1 MWNGW
6 LVGQP
11 AGWLLGCLSAAR
23 SRTDQHRSTL
33 LLSFSS
39 YVYYSL
45 CVHVYAHDSCLENAW
60 FARVCVSLK
69 KKKKKKAEGWR
80 RGVLH
85 VLGEVSA
92 KKKFF
97 NARSQ
102 VTVEGEGRMG
112 HEILV
117 SALFFF
123 FFRWLAFRFLW
134 SRERNFNCAIVCLV
148 MRIRAPFFSSRS
160 TGNC

>member
-1 MWNGW
+1 M
-6 LVGQP
+6 VC
-11 AGWLLGCLSAAR
+11 A
-23 SRTDQHRSTL
+23 
-33 LLSFSS
+33 
-39 YVYYSL
+39 
-45 CVHVYAHDSCLENAW
+45 CVR
-60 FARVCVSLK
+60 FAE

-123 FFRWLAFRFLW
+123 FF
-134 SRERNFNCAIVCLV
+134 SLV
-148 MRIRAPFFSSRS
+148 GVSLSLVAR
-160 TGNC
+160 T

>member
-1 MWNGW
+1 MECGMVGW
-6 LVGQP
+6 SASRL
-11 AGWLLGCLSAAR
+11 AGCLAASLPLGR
-23 SRTDQHRSTL
+23 EPTNTDPLFFSLSLPTCITL
-33 LLSFSS
+33 CACTCMHTTRVWKMRGL
-39 YVYYSL
+39 
-45 CVHVYAHDSCLENAW
+45 
-60 FARVCVSLK
+60 RVCAE
-69 KKKKKKAEGWR
+69 KKKKKAEGWR

-123 FFRWLAFRFLW
+123 FF
-134 SRERNFNCAIVCLV
+134 SLV
-148 MRIRAPFFSSRS
+148 GVSLSLVAR
-160 TGNC
+160 T

>member
-1 MWNGW
+1 MEW
-6 LVGQP
+6 LVGRP
-11 AGWLLGCLSAAR
+11 AGWLVAWLPLCR
-23 SRTDQHRSTL
+23 SVENRPTPIHSSSLFLFLRVL
-33 LLSFSS
+33 LF
-39 YVYYSL
+39 VR
-45 CVHVYAHDSCLENAW
+45 
-60 FARVCVSLK
+60 ARVCTRLVFGK
-69 KKKKKKAEGWR
+69 CVVCACVRFAEKKKKKKAEGWR

-134 SRERNFNCAIVCLV
+134 SRERNFNCAVVCLV